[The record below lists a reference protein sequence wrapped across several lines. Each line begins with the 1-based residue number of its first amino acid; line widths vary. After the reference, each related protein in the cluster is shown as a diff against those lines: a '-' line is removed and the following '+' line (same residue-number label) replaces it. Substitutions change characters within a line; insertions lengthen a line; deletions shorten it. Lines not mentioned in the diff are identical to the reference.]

1 MERICS
7 SEFLQQEGAET
18 LPLLEHARRF
28 DGTQPEMNRMIELL
42 SIGLANCVNFVRPH
56 RVVLVSPFTRF
67 STFTE
72 TLVNAVRSR
81 LMRALS
87 DRVAFHYW
95 DQGATS
101 PGEAAGWL
109 ALATIYYPHWAKAIL
124 EPAKG

>member
-1 MERICS
+1 
-7 SEFLQQEGAET
+7 
-18 LPLLEHARRF
+18 
-28 DGTQPEMNRMIELL
+28 
-42 SIGLANCVNFVRPH
+42 VNFVRPH